1 MTLTSKSQ
9 PGYTIFKIDSATLIP
24 NDLRMVFLPIEK
36 TYNKALEESL
46 MFRVMDFKR
55 FGLKDLSANSCVNLK
70 KNIQLDN
77 QLFLNYLVMKRGYD
91 PEDPDEYNQAIKYYL
106 DPK

>member
-1 MTLTSKSQ
+1 MLIAPSMTLTSKSR

-36 TYNKALEESL
+36 TYNKGIEENL

-55 FGLKDLSANSCVNLK
+55 FGLKDLSVNSVVNLK

-77 QLFLNYLVMKRGYD
+77 
-91 PEDPDEYNQAIKYYL
+91 
-106 DPK
+106 